1 MKKNRPNSLLSAAIE
16 LSKIKVMLPVSFTG
30 FTGYFIYNPHITAE
44 LILVTA
50 GILLMAISASVLNQ
64 IQEIETDGKMARTSN
79 RPLPSGRISAA
90 DALIY
95 FAISFVAGAALILF
109 NGGKS
114 AMVIGFLTLAWYNGV
129 YTSLKRKTP
138 FAVIPGA
145 ITGALPPLIGWVA
158 AGGSPGDKTILLL
171 EILLFTGQIP
181 HFWLFA
187 LKYRDEYR
195 QAGFPVLDSVMSL
208 RRIKELISLEV
219 IISSLIAILL
229 YFFGVIRNIHIFA
242 ILVTDTI
249 VLVWQFVRLSTVKGK
264 NNLNRYS
271 LILNTYFFLI
281 MILLISDRIN

>member
-242 ILVTDTI
+242 ILVTATI

>member
-171 EILLFTGQIP
+171 QLLLFTGQIP

-242 ILVTDTI
+242 ILVTATI